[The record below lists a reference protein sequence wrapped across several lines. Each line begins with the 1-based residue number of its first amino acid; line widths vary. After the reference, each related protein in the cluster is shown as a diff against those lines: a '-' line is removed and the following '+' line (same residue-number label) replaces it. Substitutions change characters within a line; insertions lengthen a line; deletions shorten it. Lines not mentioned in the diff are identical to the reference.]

1 MKEQIIYQWNKVVA
15 YFKLAKHKVVG
26 LFTNEVK
33 DELANKSVQQPPTK
47 VMYVKLCAIYE
58 GDLKMQTEQFI
69 SVFLL
74 QLQDIDGHEYI
85 CPIYAEP
92 NHREAIKISLN
103 QCKPVHML
111 FDHHNNGGV
120 SIKDDV
126 EVKQDGNNN
135 VVNITSVNKLHS

>member
-1 MKEQIIYQWNKVVA
+1 MKEKTIYQWNKVVA

-92 NHREAIKISLN
+92 NHREMVRTNLN
-103 QCKPVHML
+103 RCKPVHML
-111 FDHHNNGGV
+111 FDQHKDGGV
-120 SIKDDV
+120 SFKDSV
-126 EVKQDGNNN
+126 EVKHVGNNN
-135 VVNITSVNKLHS
+135 VVDITANKNFH